1 MSKRAWILGSAAVL
15 LTAAAVFVQTQI
27 GFRNL
32 IGILRYDTRR
42 EGDLKVGD
50 LAPSALLHELE
61 GGAPVRILE
70 RPPDR
75 PVILVFGSF
84 T

>member
-1 MSKRAWILGSAAVL
+1 VSKRVWILGSVAVV

-27 GFRNL
+27 GFSNL

-50 LAPSALLHELE
+50 PAPSVLLHEIE
-61 GGAPVRILE
+61 NGAPTRILE